1 MREQRRTLKCK
12 LCKLIEQVWIT
23 LSLASLASLGFLLL
37 WFCGGVLIFGGLS
50 IS

>member
-23 LSLASLASLGFLLL
+23 LSLASLGFLLL